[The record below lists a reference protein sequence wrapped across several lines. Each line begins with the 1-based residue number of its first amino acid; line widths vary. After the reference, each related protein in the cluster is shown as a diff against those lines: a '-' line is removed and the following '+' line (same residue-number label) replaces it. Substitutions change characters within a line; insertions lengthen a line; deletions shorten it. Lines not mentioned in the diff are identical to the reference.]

1 MKISML
7 LDICDIPA
15 LKREGKTNL
24 SYQGAYIYICFLYIY
39 IYIYEISKLQSNN
52 KHTTK

>member
-1 MKISML
+1 ML

-24 SYQGAYIYICFLYIY
+24 SYQGAYIYICFFYIY
-39 IYIYEISKLQSNN
+39 IYMKYQNYNQTINIQQN
-52 KHTTK
+52 KIIN

>member
-15 LKREGKTNL
+15 LKREGKTNF
-24 SYQGAYIYICFLYIY
+24 SYQGAYIYICF
-39 IYIYEISKLQSNN
+39 IYIYEISKLQSNH